1 MKNLT
6 PASPVAEMP
15 LTDSPAI
22 HNPDT
27 HNKILSFTPKA
38 KPAPHQDAGTASQPS
53 YIGVVTQVTGNM
65 PSRVTIDQS
74 NYTVVGYL
82 SLMAGIT
89 PIINLGDQVFISAV
103 EDGVVIHGVF
113 TPIEAPTRASFG
125 FKDDKLV
132 IESQHA
138 VILKSGDT
146 TIELTEA
153 GSIRI
158 DGKEV
163 RTKAKEVHT
172 VAQKTLTLLGGTVN
186 LN

>member
-1 MKNLT
+1 MFRKAYPIICARRVKFRT
-6 PASPVAEMP
+6 PVLPV
-15 LTDSPAI
+15 
-22 HNPDT
+22 
-27 HNKILSFTPKA
+27 KISLIRIRWRS
-38 KPAPHQDAGTASQPS
+38 
-53 YIGVVTQVTGNM
+53 
-65 PSRVTIDQS
+65 
-74 NYTVVGYL
+74 YL

-89 PIINLGDQVFISAV
+89 PLINLGDQVFISAV